1 MRTLAPTLARSA
13 LRGVAMKAPGVSIS
27 STFDAGNI
35 EVVSI
40 SDDVQ
45 LKIKPDPYTEL
56 EKKHHFQWFAFRAV
70 VSAAITQ
77 PVKYSIVNAG
87 DASYADAWA
96 GSKVCYSTDMRTW
109 QRVESTTYD
118 ATKGALCWDFDHS
131 AAPSVIFSYFDLY
144 PYERQLALVADCAAA
159 GAAVGSL
166 GQTLDGRELDVVEV
180 GSGPLHC
187 WVIHRQHPGES
198 QASFY
203 AEGLLHRLL
212 GLRQPGGAVD
222 GLARR
227 LLSQFTFHIVPNMCP
242 DGAVRGHLRTNAC
255 GANLNREWC
264 TTGEYEAPT
273 LARSPEV
280 LHALAAMDATGVD
293 VFVDVHG
300 DEGLPFTFVAGA
312 EGLGIWGPRIKAL
325 QGAFLGAYARANP
338 DMQAEF
344 GYDPDPPLEGNLAV
358 CSNQVAQRFD
368 CLGVTLE
375 MPFKV
380 CASNAGEVNFD
391 GGRCAALGASLL
403 DALAHVGPQLRG
415 VAEPKFYLPDDAYVA
430 PCEDAGKVAA
440 RLKELGLS

>member
-1 MRTLAPTLARSA
+1 MQSLLFSVPRSCRPRPANDPNCNPLPHTAAWLADRDMAVCAESSPGMRAFCAYAGMQADGYPSEARPVCPLTGRSEVLGRARSPSDA
-13 LRGVAMKAPGVSIS
+13 YVSVGPEFSCFNS
-27 STFDAGNI
+27 SKDPKDRLCI
-35 EVVSI
+35 PREYQRSI
-40 SDDVQ
+40 D
-45 LKIKPDPYTEL
+45 
-56 EKKHHFQWFAFRAV
+56 
-70 VSAAITQ
+70 
-77 PVKYSIVNAG
+77 SIFP
-87 DASYADAWA
+87 ADA
-96 GSKVCYSTDMRTW
+96 
-109 QRVESTTYD
+109 
-118 ATKGALCWDFDHS
+118 L
-131 AAPSVIFSYFDLY
+131 P
-144 PYERQLALVADCAAA
+144 
-159 GAAVGSL
+159 
-166 GQTLDGRELDVVEV
+166 
-180 GSGPLHC
+180 
-187 WVIHRQHPGES
+187 
-198 QASFY
+198 
-203 AEGLLHRLL
+203 GLLHRLL

-227 LLSQFTFHIVPNMCP
+227 LLSQFTFHIVPNMNP
-242 DGAVRGHLRTNAC
+242 DGGVRGHLRTNAC

-280 LHALAAMDATGVD
+280 LHALAAMDSTGVD

-403 DALAHVGPQLRG
+403 DEFRRLEGEIAQSCRVTDGGGGYSSSSQDSRANREIVVDYEFRDSRAMSISCAHQ
-415 VAEPKFYLPDDAYVA
+415 A
-430 PCEDAGKVAA
+430 
-440 RLKELGLS
+440 SH

>member
-159 GAAVGSL
+159 GAAGGSL
-166 GQTLDGRELDVVEV
+166 GQTLDGRELDVV
-180 GSGPLHC
+180 
-187 WVIHRQHPGES
+187 
-198 QASFY
+198 QAVY
-203 AEGLLHRLL
+203 
-212 GLRQPGGAVD
+212 
-222 GLARR
+222 
-227 LLSQFTFHIVPNMCP
+227 N
-242 DGAVRGHLRTNAC
+242 HLQ
-255 GANLNREWC
+255 W
-264 TTGEYEAPT
+264 
-273 LARSPEV
+273 
-280 LHALAAMDATGVD
+280 LHA
-293 VFVDVHG
+293 
-300 DEGLPFTFVAGA
+300 
-312 EGLGIWGPRIKAL
+312 PR
-325 QGAFLGAYARANP
+325 
-338 DMQAEF
+338 
-344 GYDPDPPLEGNLAV
+344 
-358 CSNQVAQRFD
+358 
-368 CLGVTLE
+368 
-375 MPFKV
+375 
-380 CASNAGEVNFD
+380 AS
-391 GGRCAALGASLL
+391 R
-403 DALAHVGPQLRG
+403 R
-415 VAEPKFYLPDDAYVA
+415 
-430 PCEDAGKVAA
+430 
-440 RLKELGLS
+440 R

>member
-1 MRTLAPTLARSA
+1 M
-13 LRGVAMKAPGVSIS
+13 
-27 STFDAGNI
+27 
-35 EVVSI
+35 
-40 SDDVQ
+40 
-45 LKIKPDPYTEL
+45 
-56 EKKHHFQWFAFRAV
+56 
-70 VSAAITQ
+70 
-77 PVKYSIVNAG
+77 
-87 DASYADAWA
+87 
-96 GSKVCYSTDMRTW
+96 
-109 QRVESTTYD
+109 
-118 ATKGALCWDFDHS
+118 
-131 AAPSVIFSYFDLY
+131 IFSYFDLY

-227 LLSQFTFHIVPNMCP
+227 LLSQFTFHIVPNMNP

-380 CASNAGEVNFD
+380 CASNGRGQFRRRPLRRPRRVAVGCPRARRAAAARRRRATSFTARRRVRRAERGRREGGRAAEGAGAGVSAGE
-391 GGRCAALGASLL
+391 R
-403 DALAHVGPQLRG
+403 PR
-415 VAEPKFYLPDDAYVA
+415 
-430 PCEDAGKVAA
+430 A
-440 RLKELGLS
+440 R